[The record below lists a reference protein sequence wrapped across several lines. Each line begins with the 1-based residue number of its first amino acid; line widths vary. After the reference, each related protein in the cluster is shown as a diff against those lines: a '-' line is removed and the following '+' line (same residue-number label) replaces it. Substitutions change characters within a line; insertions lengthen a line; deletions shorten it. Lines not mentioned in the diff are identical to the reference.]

1 MRQKIF
7 SPKINIY
14 LSILVALVLLI
25 FLHWVGILKPVENV
39 LIYLVKPIEK
49 VTYRLGLNI
58 FANQSNLSKEELEK
72 ENNELKDKLG
82 DALIENARL
91 HSLISKSEILQQEL
105 NFLVS
110 KNYQAVSAQIIGKP
124 SDTTTQVYL
133 VDRGKKDDIRVG
145 YPVIYLNGILVGK
158 IIEVEDSTAQMLVI
172 SDSRSAVG
180 AQVQNE
186 NNSPGVVIGKLG
198 LALEMQ
204 LIPQSEEITKG
215 QIVVTSGLEENIPSG
230 LVIGQIKE
238 IDKKTEELF
247 QTATIE
253 SPISLERLDVLSII
267 IP

>member
-1 MRQKIF
+1 
-7 SPKINIY
+7 
-14 LSILVALVLLI
+14 
-25 FLHWVGILKPVENV
+25 
-39 LIYLVKPIEK
+39 
-49 VTYRLGLNI
+49 
-58 FANQSNLSKEELEK
+58 
-72 ENNELKDKLG
+72 
-82 DALIENARL
+82 
-91 HSLISKSEILQQEL
+91 
-105 NFLVS
+105 
-110 KNYQAVSAQIIGKP
+110 
-124 SDTTTQVYL
+124 
-133 VDRGKKDDIRVG
+133 
-145 YPVIYLNGILVGK
+145 
-158 IIEVEDSTAQMLVI
+158 MLVI

-230 LVIGQIKE
+230 LVIGQINE